1 MDRPVPLSRNR
12 DYVALWVGQVLSMLG
27 VSVSSLAYPLLVLA
41 VTGRPPRRGWW
52 GRCRLP
58 RPSCCGCRLGAFAD
72 RWHRRAVMLGS
83 DAGRALAVGGWPQ
96 RWPFDAVTLGH
107 ILVVAFVEG
116 ALGVLFV
123 LLVGSLRGA
132 DRHRQAA
139 PLRVEISQGVAW
151 LWRRPELRAITLW
164 LGCVTPLLSGLGL
177 VVPVLAQDRAPP
189 PRSSVSCS
197 R

>member
-1 MDRPVPLSRNR
+1 
-12 DYVALWVGQVLSMLG
+12 
-27 VSVSSLAYPLLVLA
+27 
-41 VTGRPPRRGWW
+41 
-52 GRCRLP
+52 
-58 RPSCCGCRLGAFAD
+58 
-72 RWHRRAVMLGS
+72 MLGS

>member
-1 MDRPVPLSRNR
+1 
-12 DYVALWVGQVLSMLG
+12 VAL
-27 VSVSSLAYPLLVLA
+27 
-41 VTGRPPRRGWW
+41 
-52 GRCRLP
+52 
-58 RPSCCGCRLGAFAD
+58 
-72 RWHRRAVMLGS
+72 
-83 DAGRALAVGGWPQ
+83 
-96 RWPFDAVTLGH
+96 DAVTLGH
-107 ILVVAFVEG
+107 ILVVVFVEG